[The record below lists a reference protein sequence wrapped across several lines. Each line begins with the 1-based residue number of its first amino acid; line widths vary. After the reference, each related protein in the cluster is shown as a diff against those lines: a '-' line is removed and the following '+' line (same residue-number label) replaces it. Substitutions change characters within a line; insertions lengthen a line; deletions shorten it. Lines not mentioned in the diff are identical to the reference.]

1 MTLDDDFDDE
11 MSEDIEE
18 EIDVRGMHG
27 EGGTSTE
34 WMEQPKM
41 KKMFQEIEHR
51 LQGVLGTGRYDWVD
65 RRVFDQVFDQS
76 TLLSIYKLMRKGVI
90 DTVEFPIARGKEA
103 HVFYATSIDGPRAV
117 KIFHT
122 SNAVFKGLT
131 KYIEGDP
138 RFGGLKRRH
147 RELVTIW
154 VRKEHRNLKRL
165 ESSGLRVPSA
175 FEVNRNVLVMEYL
188 GTDEAPSPRI
198 RDITLENPQAVFDE
212 LLKFIQIAWNDA
224 DLVHADLS
232 EYNVLWHNDEPWV
245 IDVGQAVKSAHPNA
259 QEFLVRDVKN
269 ICNWA
274 SKKGVDAPFEETLL
288 RVLEG

>member
-1 MTLDDDFDDE
+1 MTSDDELIDDFVD
-11 MSEDIEE
+11 
-18 EIDVRGMHG
+18 EIDVKSMHG
-27 EGGTSTE
+27 EGGESTE
-34 WMEQPKM
+34 WMDQPKM

-76 TLLSIYKLMRKGVI
+76 TLLSIYKLMRQGAI
-90 DTVEFPIARGKEA
+90 DTVEFPIASGKEA

-165 ESSGLRVPSA
+165 ENSGLRVPTA

-188 GTDEAPSPRI
+188 GSDEGPSPRL
-198 RDITLENPQAVFDE
+198 RDIQIEDADAIFNE
-212 LLKFIQIAWNDA
+212 LVNFIKVSWKDA

-232 EYNVLWHNDEPWV
+232 EYNVLWHNGEPWI

-259 QEFLVRDVKN
+259 EEFLIRDVRN

-274 SKKGVDAPFEETLL
+274 IKKGGETNFEETLL
-288 RVLEG
+288 SILEG

>member
-1 MTLDDDFDDE
+1 VTTDDEFVDDFE
-11 MSEDIEE
+11 H
-18 EIDVRGMHG
+18 EIDVKSMHG
-27 EGGTSTE
+27 EGGISTE
-34 WMEQPKM
+34 WMDQPKM

-76 TLLSIYKLMRKGVI
+76 TLLSIYKLMRQGAI
-90 DTVEFPIARGKEA
+90 DTVEFPIASGKEA

-165 ESSGLRVPSA
+165 ENSGLRVPAA

-188 GTDEAPSPRI
+188 GSDSGPSPRL
-198 RDITLENPQAVFDE
+198 RDIKIEDPDTIFNDLVNFMKASW
-212 LLKFIQIAWNDA
+212 KDA

-232 EYNVLWHNDEPWV
+232 EYNVLWHNDEPWI

-259 QEFLVRDVKN
+259 QEFLIRDVRN

-274 SKKGVDAPFEETLL
+274 SKKGVETNFEETLL
-288 RVLEG
+288 GILEG

>member
-1 MTLDDDFDDE
+1 MTTEDEFD
-11 MSEDIEE
+11 EE
-18 EIDVRGMHG
+18 FEAYIDVKSMHG
-27 EGGTSTE
+27 EGGKSTE
-34 WMEQPKM
+34 WMDQPKM

-76 TLLSIYKLMRKGVI
+76 TLLSIYKLMRQGVI
-90 DTVEFPIARGKEA
+90 DTVEFPIASGKEA

-154 VRKEHRNLKRL
+154 VRKEHRNLRRL
-165 ESSGLRVPSA
+165 ENSGLRVPTA
-175 FEVNRNVLVMEYL
+175 YEVNRNVLVMEYL
-188 GTDEAPSPRI
+188 GSNDGPSPRL
-198 RDITLENPQAVFDE
+198 RDIKIEDPGTIFKE
-212 LLKFIQIAWNDA
+212 LVNFIQVSWKDA

-232 EYNVLWHNDEPWV
+232 EYNVLWHNNQPWV

-259 QEFLVRDVKN
+259 EEFLIRDVRN

-274 SKKGVDAPFEETLL
+274 RKKGFEAPFEETLL
-288 RVLEG
+288 KVLEG

>member
-1 MTLDDDFDDE
+1 MTSDDELIDDF
-11 MSEDIEE
+11 EE
-18 EIDVRGMHG
+18 EIDVKSMHG
-27 EGGTSTE
+27 EGGAFTE
-34 WMEQPKM
+34 RMDQPKM

-76 TLLSIYKLMRKGVI
+76 TLLSIYKLMRQGAI
-90 DTVEFPIARGKEA
+90 DTVEFPIASGKEA

-165 ESSGLRVPSA
+165 ENSGLRVPAA

-188 GTDEAPSPRI
+188 GSDEGPSPRL
-198 RDITLENPQAVFDE
+198 RDIKIEDPDTIFNE
-212 LLKFIQIAWNDA
+212 LVNFIKVSWKDA

-232 EYNVLWHNDEPWV
+232 EYNVLWHNDEPWI

-259 QEFLVRDVKN
+259 KEFLIRDVRN

-274 SKKGVDAPFEETLL
+274 SKKGVETNFEETLL
-288 RVLEG
+288 KVLEG

>member
-1 MTLDDDFDDE
+1 VTKDDEFVDDFE
-11 MSEDIEE
+11 H
-18 EIDVRGMHG
+18 EIDVKSMHG
-27 EGGTSTE
+27 EGGISTE
-34 WMEQPKM
+34 WMDQPKM

-76 TLLSIYKLMRKGVI
+76 TLLSIYKLMRHGAI
-90 DTVEFPIARGKEA
+90 DTVEFPIASGKEA

-165 ESSGLRVPSA
+165 ENSGLRVPAA

-188 GTDEAPSPRI
+188 GSDSGPSPRL
-198 RDITLENPQAVFDE
+198 RDIKIEDPDTIFNDLVNFMKASW
-212 LLKFIQIAWNDA
+212 KDA

-232 EYNVLWHNDEPWV
+232 EYNVLWHNDEPWI

-259 QEFLVRDVKN
+259 QEFLIRDVRN

-274 SKKGVDAPFEETLL
+274 SKKGVETNFEETLL
-288 RVLEG
+288 GILEG

>member
-1 MTLDDDFDDE
+1 
-11 MSEDIEE
+11 
-18 EIDVRGMHG
+18 
-27 EGGTSTE
+27 
-34 WMEQPKM
+34 M

-76 TLLSIYKLMRKGVI
+76 TLLSIYKLMRQGVI
-90 DTVEFPIARGKEA
+90 DTVEFPIASGKEA

-138 RFGGLKRRH
+138 RFGVLKRRH

-165 ESSGLRVPSA
+165 ENSGLRVPTA

-188 GTDEAPSPRI
+188 GSDDGPSPRL
-198 RDITLENPQAVFDE
+198 RDIKIEDPTSIFNE
-212 LLKFIQIAWNDA
+212 LVNFIEVSWKDA

-232 EYNVLWHNDEPWV
+232 EYNVLWHNDEPWI

-259 QEFLVRDVKN
+259 EEFLIRDVRN

-274 SKKGVDAPFEETLL
+274 TKKGVEAPFEETLL

>member
-1 MTLDDDFDDE
+1 MTSDDE
-11 MSEDIEE
+11 FIADFED
-18 EIDVRGMHG
+18 EIDVKSMHG
-27 EGGTSTE
+27 EGGVSTE
-34 WMEQPKM
+34 WMDQPKM

-76 TLLSIYKLMRKGVI
+76 TLLSIYKLMRQGAI
-90 DTVEFPIARGKEA
+90 NTVEFPIASGKEA
-103 HVFYATSIDGPRAV
+103 HVFHATSNDGPRAV

-165 ESSGLRVPSA
+165 ENSGLRVPAA

-188 GTDEAPSPRI
+188 GSDDGPSPRL
-198 RDITLENPQAVFDE
+198 RDIKIEDPDTIFNE
-212 LLKFIQIAWNDA
+212 LVNFIKVSWKDA

-232 EYNVLWHNDEPWV
+232 EYNVLWHNDEPWI

-259 QEFLVRDVKN
+259 QEFLVRDVRN
-269 ICNWA
+269 VCNWA
-274 SKKGVDAPFEETLL
+274 SKKGIETNFEETLL
-288 RVLEG
+288 SILES

>member
-1 MTLDDDFDDE
+1 MTSDDELIDDF
-11 MSEDIEE
+11 EE
-18 EIDVRGMHG
+18 EIDVKSMHG
-27 EGGTSTE
+27 EGGAFTE
-34 WMEQPKM
+34 WMDQPKM

-76 TLLSIYKLMRKGVI
+76 TLLSIYKLMRQGAI
-90 DTVEFPIARGKEA
+90 DTVEFPIASGKEA

-165 ESSGLRVPSA
+165 ENSGLRVPSA

-188 GTDEAPSPRI
+188 GSDEGPSPRL
-198 RDITLENPQAVFDE
+198 RDIQIKDPDSIFDE
-212 LLKFIQIAWNDA
+212 LVNFIKVSWKDA

-232 EYNVLWHNDEPWV
+232 EYNVLGIMMNH
-245 IDVGQAVKSAHPNA
+245 G
-259 QEFLVRDVKN
+259 
-269 ICNWA
+269 
-274 SKKGVDAPFEETLL
+274 LL
-288 RVLEG
+288 M